1 MKKSSGF
8 FGSFFAGRNEA
19 AAPRRD
25 QSPPTSS
32 GTPYKKGDL
41 IGGKYEVH
49 GVLGKGGFGVVYL
62 VYSRETETVY
72 ALKTFRDEYLANI
85 QIRER
90 FKKEAQVWV
99 DLERH
104 PYLLRAYLV
113 DGIAGRLY
121 IGTDYIA
128 PNEESLNSL
137 EGYLERKPP
146 DLAQTLRWAIQFC
159 YGMEYAYGKGIR
171 CHRDI
176 KPANILISQDKTVKI
191 ADFGLA
197 GVLAPMETGTETGH
211 PFQPGQTMA
220 GTSFGTPTHMPPE
233 QFTDAASCDEKSD
246 IYSFGVVL
254 YQMAVGGRL
263 PFLAAPP
270 KNDLRD
276 EQMRFWWE
284 MHELHRAAPIPKLDS
299 PLHAV
304 IQRCL
309 AKESNRRY
317 RSFAELRGELE
328 TLLHRETGEVFQP
341 VKPEEFAAWEWMNKG
356 VSLAN
361 LGRREEAIRC
371 YDRALEI
378 DPRDA
383 DAWYNKGVSLA
394 DLGRRDEAIHCYDRT
409 LEIDPR
415 YAKAW
420 YNKGN
425 SLDNLGRREEA
436 IRCYDRAL
444 EIDPRDAKAWY
455 NKGVSLDNLGRRE
468 EAIRCYDRA
477 LEIDP
482 RDAKAWYNKG
492 VSLDNLG
499 RREEAIHC
507 YDRALEIDP
516 RDADAWYNK
525 GNSLDNL
532 GRREEAIRCYDRAL
546 EIDPRYVFAWNNK
559 GNSLDNFGR
568 REEAIRCYD
577 RALEID
583 PRFTNA
589 WNNKALAE
597 EKSGKTKAAIET
609 WRKYLKVAR
618 EMPSQRE
625 WIPQAEERLRKLL
638 KR

>member
-1 MKKSSGF
+1 MKKSGGF
-8 FGSFFAGRNEA
+8 FGSLFAGRNEA
-19 AAPRRD
+19 AAPRRE
-25 QSPPTSS
+25 QLPPLPS
-32 GTPYKKGDL
+32 GIPYQKGDL

-49 GVLGKGGFGVVYL
+49 GVLGKGGFGIVYL
-62 VYSRETETVY
+62 VYSLRTKDVY
-72 ALKTFRDEYLANI
+72 AFKTFRDEYLANA

-90 FKKEAQVWV
+90 FRKEAHVWV

-104 PYLLRAYLV
+104 PYLLRASFV
-113 DGIAGRLY
+113 DEIAGRLY
-121 IGTDYIA
+121 IATDYIA
-128 PNEESLNSL
+128 PNEEGLNSL
-137 EGYLERKPP
+137 EVYLERRPP
-146 DLAQTLRWAIQFC
+146 DLAQTLCWAIQFC
-159 YGMEYAYGKGIR
+159 HGMEYAYSKGIR

-176 KPANILISQDKTVKI
+176 KPANILIAQDKTVKI

-197 GVLAPMETGTETGH
+197 GILAPTESVGETGH
-211 PFQPGQTMA
+211 PYQPGLTMA
-220 GTSFGTPTHMPPE
+220 GISFGTPTHMPPE

-341 VKPEEFAAWEWMNKG
+341 VKPEEFAAWEWVNKG
-356 VSLAN
+356 VSLHN

-378 DPRDA
+378 DPR
-383 DAWYNKGVSLA
+383 
-394 DLGRRDEAIHCYDRT
+394 
-409 LEIDPR
+409 
-415 YAKAW
+415 
-420 YNKGN
+420 
-425 SLDNLGRREEA
+425 
-436 IRCYDRAL
+436 
-444 EIDPRDAKAWY
+444 
-455 NKGVSLDNLGRRE
+455 
-468 EAIRCYDRA
+468 
-477 LEIDP
+477 
-482 RDAKAWYNKG
+482 
-492 VSLDNLG
+492 
-499 RREEAIHC
+499 
-507 YDRALEIDP
+507 
-516 RDADAWYNK
+516 
-525 GNSLDNL
+525 
-532 GRREEAIRCYDRAL
+532 
-546 EIDPRYVFAWNNK
+546 FA
-559 GNSLDNFGR
+559 
-568 REEAIRCYD
+568 
-577 RALEID
+577 
-583 PRFTNA
+583 NA